1 MTHKIHKHQQEI
13 DEELRRHKRANFQ
26 RIRKLGQQFNYIA
39 GPSQIYSSAAGGSAV
54 DSAGGATPSDGGG
67 AVGTSV

>member
-1 MTHKIHKHQQEI
+1 MHKIDKHQQEL

-26 RIRKLGQQFNYIA
+26 RVRKLGQQFNYIA
-39 GPSQIYSSAAGGSAV
+39 GPSQVYSAAAV
-54 DSAGGATPSDGGG
+54 DNAGGATPSGDAG